1 MGGQGVVGSTS
12 PGFSALQHPFSLTKA
27 AAVAAVHRCGKVL
40 QVEESCRSV
49 WGAAALKLFY
59 SAVSPSFESHW
70 YFLIVSASSSFLRVL
85 LACQGG
91 ISIFFSFEE
100 VRAEGLALIFGSLS
114 AVFVSRLIF
123 LQCTGWPMKPG
134 IPLSSPAQ
142 PLHTQ
147 ALSCLSRS
155 PASDAFWL
163 FQGMSFHISGEKFLF
178 ILYFVLTKVNIFSP
192 LPALDLDTSWVKR
205 CQFDF
210 MTFAVWSYSSLVSCI
225 CFYVGFT
232 HASCGSAV
240 AKKLHRGVAVNLV
253 FLYFC
258 FWAIRKPL
266 FLAQPVVFA
275 NLFHPGRKGIPPLMS
290 WL

>member
-1 MGGQGVVGSTS
+1 MGGRGVVGSTS

-49 WGAAALKLFY
+49 WGAAALKLLFY
-59 SAVSPSFESHW
+59 SAVSPSSESHW
-70 YFLIVSASSSFLRVL
+70 YFLIVSASSSLLRVL

-91 ISIFFSFEE
+91 ISIFSFEE

-114 AVFVSRLIF
+114 AVFVSSLIF

-155 PASDAFWL
+155 PASDAFRL
-163 FQGMSFHISGEKFLF
+163 FWGMSFHISGEKFLF
-178 ILYFVLTKVNIFSP
+178 ILYFVLTKVNIFSRY
-192 LPALDLDTSWVKR
+192 LPW
-205 CQFDF
+205 
-210 MTFAVWSYSSLVSCI
+210 I
-225 CFYVGFT
+225 
-232 HASCGSAV
+232 
-240 AKKLHRGVAVNLV
+240 
-253 FLYFC
+253 
-258 FWAIRKPL
+258 
-266 FLAQPVVFA
+266 
-275 NLFHPGRKGIPPLMS
+275 
-290 WL
+290 